1 VSLRSRLIQILGL
14 GRSTTA
20 VTDGGKIRT
29 VQMKFPTTGETRGEV
44 PFMQHYGFASRPH
57 AGCDFTV
64 IALDH
69 RPGKSVVIASNDQRY
84 RIILAEGEV
93 ALHDDLG
100 QKFHLTRTGFAI
112 ADANGCSVVSNSAG
126 IEIISPALTHNGKNI
141 GYDHL
146 HTGVTAGASDTGP
159 PVG

>member
-1 VSLRSRLIQILGL
+1 MSLRSRLIQILGL

-64 IALDH
+64 VALDH
-69 RPGKSVVIASNDQRY
+69 HPGKSIAIASNDQRWT
-84 RIILAEGEV
+84 ITLAEGEI
-93 ALHDDLG
+93 AMHDDQD
-100 QKFHLTRTGFAI
+100 QKFHLTRDGWDI
-112 ADANGCSVVSNSAG
+112 LDKSGNRILS
-126 IEIISPALTHNGKNI
+126 SPAGVAITSATLTHNGVNI
-141 GYDHL
+141 GSTHE
-146 HTGVTAGASDTGP
+146 HTGVTSGASDTGP
-159 PVG
+159 PVA